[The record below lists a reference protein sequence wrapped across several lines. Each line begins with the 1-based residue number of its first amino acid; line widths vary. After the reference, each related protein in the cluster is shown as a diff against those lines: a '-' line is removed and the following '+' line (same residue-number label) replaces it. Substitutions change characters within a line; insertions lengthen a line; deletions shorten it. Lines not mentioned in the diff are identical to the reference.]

1 MKRTVSLMLAIVLTF
16 GMLFSLASCGGGIS
30 GSYQGKVDIMVAS
43 YTVTYKFNGNNVE
56 VVSEAEA
63 LGGLV
68 EVKPQSISGTYTLG
82 ETENGTKT
90 ITFTFGDGEAK
101 GAAEAGVAL
110 PFEQGDGYIKIAGIK
125 YNKV

>member
-1 MKRTVSLMLAIVLTF
+1 MLAIVLTF
-16 GMLFSLASCGGGIS
+16 GMLFSLASCGCGIS
-30 GSYQGKVDIMVAS
+30 GSYKGEIDLKAVT
-43 YTVTYKFNGNNVE
+43 YTVTYKFNGSNVDVE
-56 VVSEAEA
+56 STATI
-63 LGGLV
+63 LGFEKSWTV
-68 EVKPQSISGTYTLG
+68 AGTYTLG

-90 ITFTFGDGEAK
+90 ITFDFGGKSAE